1 MSLLVPPIIS
11 VIGGVLTVV
20 FTAVTVIDLRPA
32 TPSPPEPGCGN
43 GHSKRCQTAG
53 LAPCWVMSTH
63 LITHRPSLTPIP
75 HPWEEPIEHLEF
87 ALRAQGT
94 RESSISTRIRHI
106 RRLARDLD
114 PTTPTELTADELI
127 AWAGQQTWAP
137 ETRHSYYNSIRVF
150 YTALN
155 LRTSNPADALPS
167 VKRPVPPP
175 RPTPETVYTTA
186 LTRADARTRFILRM
200 AGEAGLRRTEI
211 AQIHADDLISDP
223 TGHSLTI
230 HGKGGHARQVPLTD
244 EITALIRH
252 HLRTSPTD
260 WALPSRNGGHIQPHW
275 VAKLASRV
283 LPTNWS
289 LHTLRHRFATRAYA
303 QDRDILAVQRLLGHT
318 SVTTTQRYTDPPID
332 ALRQAVTAATPNSRA
347 NSS

>member
-1 MSLLVPPIIS
+1 M
-11 VIGGVLTVV
+11 
-20 FTAVTVIDLRPA
+20 
-32 TPSPPEPGCGN
+32 N
-43 GHSKRCQTAG
+43 
-53 LAPCWVMSTH
+53 TH

-75 HPWEEPIEHLEF
+75 HPWETPIEHLEL

-106 RRLARDLD
+106 RRLARDLA
-114 PTTPTELTADELI
+114 PITPTELTADELI

-137 ETRHSYYNSIRVF
+137 ETRHSHYSSIRAF
-150 YTALN
+150 YDVLN
-155 LRTSNPADALPS
+155 LRTPSPADALPS
-167 VKRPVPPP
+167 VKRPVPSP
-175 RPTPETVYTTA
+175 RPTPETVYTNA
-186 LTRADARTRFILRM
+186 LTQADARTRFILRM

-211 AQIHADDLISDP
+211 AQIHTNNLILDP
-223 TGHSLTI
+223 TGHSLI
-230 HGKGGHARQVPLTD
+230 INGKGGTTRQIPLTD

-252 HLRTSPTD
+252 HLRTSPTE

-283 LPTNWS
+283 LPTGWT

-318 SVTTTQRYTDPPID
+318 SVTTTQRYAAPPID
-332 ALRQAVTAATPNSRA
+332 ALRQAVTAATPNPRP
-347 NSS
+347 NSN